1 MSTRE
6 LAPVVSDS
14 DLLGDLFY
22 GSAQPLHGSWL
33 NDEELI
39 RLTRESFPC
48 KPYCIVRNWML
59 LDVMLS
65 EPMRKEN
72 KAAGQQPVVL
82 YAQCVIEDSSGRNLP
97 GDSVSTSFQVFF
109 DDCFF
114 ETKDMLY
121 ILAGRG
127 SRKHTSLLAVTVLR
141 AALSAS

>member
-1 MSTRE
+1 M
-6 LAPVVSDS
+6 VSDS

-22 GSAQPLHGSWL
+22 GFAQPLHGSRL

-39 RLTRESFPC
+39 RLTRETFPS

-65 EPMRKEN
+65 EPMRKEL
-72 KAAGQQPVVL
+72 KAIGQQPVVL
-82 YAQCVIEDSSGRNLP
+82 YAQCVISDSSGRKAP
-97 GDSVSTSFQVFF
+97 GENVCTMFQDFF

-114 ETKDMLY
+114 ESGDTLF

-127 SRKHTSLLAVTVLR
+127 SRKHTNLR
-141 AALSAS
+141 AVAALKAGLSAA